1 MTFCVSRVDLRFDL
15 REIRRVVDIT
25 RSNINPNNIRKS
37 AVAKIQVYASDDVAD
52 KIMAIVE
59 KRRQEGAKDKDVS
72 FSSVT
77 TMLIELGLRVY
88 EAQMR
93 NKDTGFNQAL
103 FNKTLLENV
112 LKSQMATSKL
122 LGMMS
127 LSPHLEGNEK
137 FIFKDMVTT
146 IREDVDQIVSNFFP
160 KDENGEDDV

>member
-1 MTFCVSRVDLRFDL
+1 MTFCVSRVELRFDL
-15 REIRRVVDIT
+15 LAIRHVIDIT
-25 RSNINPNNIRKS
+25 LSNVNPNNIRKGS
-37 AVAKIQVYASDDVAD
+37 VAKIQVYASDDVAD

-88 EAQMR
+88 EAQMQ
-93 NKDTGFNQAL
+93 NKDSGFNQAL
-103 FNKTLLENV
+103 FNKSLLENV
-112 LKSQMATSKL
+112 LKSQMTTSKL
-122 LGMMS
+122 LGMVS

-146 IREDVDQIVSNFFP
+146 IREDVDQMVSNFFP
-160 KDENGEDDV
+160 KDEGGEGDV

>member
-1 MTFCVSRVDLRFDL
+1 MTFYVSRIDLRFEL
-15 REIRRVVDIT
+15 LVSRHVIDIM
-25 RSNINPNNIRKS
+25 RSNVNHNNIRTGD
-37 AVAKIQVYASDDVAD
+37 VAKIQVYASDDVAD
-52 KIMAIVE
+52 KITAIVE

-88 EAQMR
+88 EAQMQ
-93 NKDTGFNQAL
+93 NKEPGFNQAL

-122 LGMMS
+122 LGMVS

-146 IREDVDQIVSNFFP
+146 IREDVEQMVSNFFP
-160 KDENGEDDV
+160 KDEDGEDDV

>member
-1 MTFCVSRVDLRFDL
+1 M
-15 REIRRVVDIT
+15 
-25 RSNINPNNIRKS
+25 
-37 AVAKIQVYASDDVAD
+37 AKIQVYASDDVAE

-88 EAQMR
+88 EAQMK
-93 NKDTGFNQAL
+93 NKETGFNQAL

-122 LGMMS
+122 LGMVS

-160 KDENGEDDV
+160 KEEDGEDDV